1 MAGWP
6 PGHCQVGADSRV
18 ILAGLRAQYTRV
30 PREDGVRWNTSAAPP
45 SGLPNRSC
53 RGLRPGQPL
62 RLQPTPS
69 CAACP
74 GCALPRYAL
83 LRAAR
88 VGCRGAP
95 GARAEGCARGGRQ
108 RGALRAPEGM
118 LPRRQGKKSTR
129 RVFAAAPGVC
139 PWRAVSA
146 LCRRRGQ
153 PLPQAL
159 PQLPQLRCVHL
170 HNTRRLAASAGCARR
185 PPLRAGERG
194 ETAVGGA
201 GATGWVGARGGKGR
215 SRAAVPPRRP
225 SRAGGPAARAGG
237 LPAPDRAGPP
247 RVWAPPGPPWQGL
260 RQAGSVGRVGRPQAW
275 APAGAGWQ
283 GVGGRGR
290 VGLREKWLYFSYT
303 PRPVLRR
310 GGESNLASLSRRVC
324 RCLK

>member
-215 SRAAVPPRRP
+215 SRAAGPPRRP
-225 SRAGGPAARAGG
+225 SRAGGPAAVLAGPGGAGRWPAGARQGWPAAGVGASGHALARPAPGGQRGAGGPPPGVGPSGRRVAGGGRTRAGG
-237 LPAPDRAGPP
+237 TA
-247 RVWAPPGPPWQGL
+247 
-260 RQAGSVGRVGRPQAW
+260 
-275 APAGAGWQ
+275 
-283 GVGGRGR
+283 
-290 VGLREKWLYFSYT
+290 
-303 PRPVLRR
+303 
-310 GGESNLASLSRRVC
+310 
-324 RCLK
+324 

>member
-1 MAGWP
+1 MACG
-6 PGHCQVGADSRV
+6 G
-18 ILAGLRAQYTRV
+18 T
-30 PREDGVRWNTSAAPP
+30 PRRPPP

-170 HNTRRLAASAGCARR
+170 HNTLGHLRRWRCLAGHQPRAQVARERQQRPRLGAASCATTASSGSASRRGAPSPPAGH
-185 PPLRAGERG
+185 RACRDKAAS
-194 ETAVGGA
+194 TSWAMP
-201 GATGWVGARGGKGR
+201 GAT
-215 SRAAVPPRRP
+215 P
-225 SRAGGPAARAGG
+225 
-237 LPAPDRAGPP
+237 
-247 RVWAPPGPPWQGL
+247 
-260 RQAGSVGRVGRPQAW
+260 
-275 APAGAGWQ
+275 
-283 GVGGRGR
+283 
-290 VGLREKWLYFSYT
+290 
-303 PRPVLRR
+303 
-310 GGESNLASLSRRVC
+310 
-324 RCLK
+324 

>member
-18 ILAGLRAQYTRV
+18 ILAGLQAQYTRV

-45 SGLPNRSC
+45 QAFQTAVAEAFAPDNPCGFSLPHPAWHVQAALC
-53 RGLRPGQPL
+53 HATPCCEPL
-62 RLQPTPS
+62 
-69 CAACP
+69 
-74 GCALPRYAL
+74 GW
-83 LRAAR
+83 
-88 VGCRGAP
+88 GCRGAP

-170 HNTRRLAASAGCARR
+170 HNTLGPALPRRAPPQAQVARERQQLPGLQGGELRHHCFQRERVQGGAPSPLAGHRACRDKAASTSWAM
-185 PPLRAGERG
+185 P
-194 ETAVGGA
+194 
-201 GATGWVGARGGKGR
+201 GAT
-215 SRAAVPPRRP
+215 P
-225 SRAGGPAARAGG
+225 
-237 LPAPDRAGPP
+237 
-247 RVWAPPGPPWQGL
+247 
-260 RQAGSVGRVGRPQAW
+260 
-275 APAGAGWQ
+275 
-283 GVGGRGR
+283 
-290 VGLREKWLYFSYT
+290 
-303 PRPVLRR
+303 
-310 GGESNLASLSRRVC
+310 
-324 RCLK
+324 